1 MKFLRRAAA
10 FMVSAAI
17 AVSSA
22 TSSHAAE
29 PVTGRWALDLSF
41 CSRLFGPAAEQPLI
55 VTESG
60 LRWSSDAC
68 RIERSYK
75 TGDTVHIQAMCW
87 GDAGEKS
94 IPVSLRPHAGRLQV
108 TWDRGARGDLRRC
121 P

>member
-1 MKFLRRAAA
+1 MRFLRAAA
-10 FMVSAAI
+10 VAFVVSAAG
-17 AVSSA
+17 VTLSE
-22 TSSHAAE
+22 AAE
-29 PVTGRWALDLSF
+29 TVTGRWALDLSF
-41 CSRLFGPAAEQPLI
+41 CARLVGPAAEQPLI